1 MVVRNAAD
9 GGGSSL
15 PGRLRRLAAAV
26 LAGLLP
32 GCAGW
37 AFVLQP
43 PPQFIGVETWTDV
56 PEGQEAVTA
65 KVGEVLHLPL
75 GPATGGSDNRMP
87 VLFDVTVNGEAPKK
101 PLYLVSLAAVTYAFR
116 AERPGRYRVE
126 ARRSLAGND
135 EAPLVWDI
143 TVSE

>member
-1 MVVRNAAD
+1 MVVRNAA
-9 GGGSSL
+9 GAGVTL
-15 PGRLRRLAAAV
+15 PRRLRRLAAAV

-43 PPQFIGVETWTDV
+43 PPQFLGVETWTDV
-56 PEGQEAVTA
+56 PEGQGAVAA
-65 KVGEVLHLPL
+65 KVGDVLHLPL
-75 GPATGGSDNRMP
+75 GPATGGPDHRLP

-101 PLYLVSLAAVTYAFR
+101 PAYLVSLAAVTYAFR

-126 ARRSLAGND
+126 VRRTLAGDD
-135 EAPLVWDI
+135 EAPLAWDI